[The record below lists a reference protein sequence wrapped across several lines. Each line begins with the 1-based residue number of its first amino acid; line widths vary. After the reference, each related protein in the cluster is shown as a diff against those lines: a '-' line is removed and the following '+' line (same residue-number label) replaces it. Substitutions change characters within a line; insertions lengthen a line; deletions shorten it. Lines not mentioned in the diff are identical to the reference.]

1 MKGTIRRSVAV
12 RITGLVLAAGAVTA
26 AGALAPGAASA
37 HPAGTTSP
45 DTVTACGIGQVPLT
59 NQNTWV
65 RSGPGFAFGPIYTI
79 PAWFGFRIVAGP
91 ATADGLVW
99 WYGHGNG
106 QDNGWVPQQNL
117 TCA

>member
-1 MKGTIRRSVAV
+1 MSAITKRR
-12 RITGLVLAAGAVTA
+12 AATLGIAAAALTAAVT
-26 AGALAPGAASA
+26 LAPGAASA
-37 HPAGTTSP
+37 SPASP
-45 DTVTACGIGQVPLT
+45 DSVTSCGVGQVPLV

-65 RSGPGFAFGPIYTI
+65 RGGPGFAFGPMYTI
-79 PAWFGFRIVAGP
+79 PAWFAFRIVAGP

-106 QDNGWVPQQNL
+106 QPDGWAPQQNL